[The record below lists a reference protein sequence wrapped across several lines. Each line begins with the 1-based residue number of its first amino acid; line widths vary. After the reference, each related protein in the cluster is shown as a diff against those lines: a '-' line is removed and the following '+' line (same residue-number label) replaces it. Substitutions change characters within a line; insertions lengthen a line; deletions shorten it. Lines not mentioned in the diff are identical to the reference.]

1 MVKPYN
7 SNADKKQ
14 EVSEMFN
21 KIAYKYDFLNRLL
34 SLGVDQSW
42 RKAAVN
48 YLKEDAP
55 KLILDVATG
64 TGDLA
69 IQLAQTLKPQKI
81 YGVDIAVDMLKI
93 GEEKIKDKHL
103 EQIIELR
110 EGDSE
115 DLKFQDNYFD
125 AITVAFGVRNYE
137 NLEKGLTEMC
147 RVLKPKGKVV
157 ILEFTKPHVFPFK
170 QLYHFYFK
178 YVLPLVGKITSKDQ
192 RAYTYLYES
201 VMAFPEREDF
211 TDIMQRVGFVNN
223 KYKPLTLG
231 ICSIYLGEKI

>member
-1 MVKPYN
+1 MEKIMVKPYN

-115 DLKFQDNYFD
+115 DLK
-125 AITVAFGVRNYE
+125 
-137 NLEKGLTEMC
+137 
-147 RVLKPKGKVV
+147 
-157 ILEFTKPHVFPFK
+157 
-170 QLYHFYFK
+170 
-178 YVLPLVGKITSKDQ
+178 
-192 RAYTYLYES
+192 
-201 VMAFPEREDF
+201 
-211 TDIMQRVGFVNN
+211 
-223 KYKPLTLG
+223 
-231 ICSIYLGEKI
+231 